1 MEHVLGFVAL
11 AAGLIIGLGAIGA
24 CIGIGIM
31 GSKYLEASARQPELM
46 NALQTKM
53 FLLAGLIDAAFL
65 NATLVAQLVVFFI
78 LAWFTMKF
86 VWPPIVKA
94 LDERAKKIAE
104 GLTAADK
111 AKSDLAHAEKK
122 VVEEMRKA
130 RESATDVR
138 AAAEKQAAVFVDE
151 ARTEAA
157 RIIAQAREAAE
168 AEAGVAAQRAKE
180 ALRDQV
186 AHLAVAGAEK
196 ILRKEINAQ
205 AHADLLANLKQELQ

>member
-1 MEHVLGFVAL
+1 
-11 AAGLIIGLGAIGA
+11 
-24 CIGIGIM
+24 
-31 GSKYLEASARQPELM
+31 M
-46 NALQTKM
+46 N
-53 FLLAGLIDAAFL
+53 L
-65 NATLVAQLVVFFI
+65 NATLFAQLVVFFI

-86 VWPPIVKA
+86 VWPPIMKA
-94 LDERAKKIAE
+94 LDERAKKIAD
-104 GLTAADK
+104 GLAAADK

-122 VVEEMRKA
+122 VVEELRKA

-138 AAAEKQAAVFVDE
+138 ASAEKQAAVFLDD
-151 ARTEAA
+151 ARAEAA

-168 AEAGVAAQRAKE
+168 AEAGIAAQRAKE

-186 AHLAVAGAEK
+186 AQLAVAGAEK